1 MEWAEVLADPTLRD
15 LPYKIELDHYG
26 RIVMSPASN
35 QHGELQARL
44 AYLLTRMFPGGKVIS
59 ECSIA
64 TPGGVKVADVAWA
77 SPDFARR
84 HGRATPFPA
93 APDLCVEIASR
104 SNSAAEMAE
113 KVSLYLN
120 AGAREVWLVRDDG
133 AIAIHG
139 PEGER
144 TTSVFPDAPEV
155 LAAAGSDLP

>member
-44 AYLLTRMFPGGKVIS
+44 AYLLPRMLQDGKVIT

-84 HGRATPFPA
+84 HGKVTPFPA
-93 APDLCVEIASR
+93 APDLCVEIVSR
-104 SNSAAEMAE
+104 SDSAAEMAE
-113 KVSLYLN
+113 KVSLYLD
-120 AGAREVWLVRDDG
+120 AGAREVWLVGEDG
-133 AIAIHG
+133 AITIHG

-144 TTSVFPDAPEV
+144 ATSVFPGAPDV
-155 LAAAGSDLP
+155 LAAAGLGLP